1 MLDSYQATKQPPQP
15 ALSDVSVAFDT
26 NFITLF
32 SNPSSSINLGNIFVS
47 SVVVILFILKF
58 LLVVLSPKI

>member
-26 NFITLF
+26 NFVILF
-32 SNPSSSINLGNIFVS
+32 SNLSSCINIDNIFVS
-47 SVVVILFILKF
+47 S
-58 LLVVLSPKI
+58 LVSNIIHTKIIFGCAIS